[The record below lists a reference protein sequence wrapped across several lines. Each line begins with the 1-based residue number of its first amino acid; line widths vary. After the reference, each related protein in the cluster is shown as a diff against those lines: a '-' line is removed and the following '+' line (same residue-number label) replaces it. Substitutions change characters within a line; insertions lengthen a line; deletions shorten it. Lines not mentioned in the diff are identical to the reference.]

1 MALDPIHQSRL
12 MSLQPQYL
20 GKVLSLSQSL
30 LNPELDFH
38 PHLY

>member
-1 MALDPIHQSRL
+1 MALDPIHQNCL
-12 MSLQPQYL
+12 MSLHPQYL

-30 LNPELDFH
+30 LDPALDFH